1 MTSSAETTQRVFIWT
16 AVMDGGLPLLGS
28 GLAWYSPRHSIKVW
42 SMNKSASYICVVL
55 LGLQTQMTALGRFQS
70 PALVRE
76 A

>member
-1 MTSSAETTQRVFIWT
+1 MTSSAETTHRVFIWT

-28 GLAWYSPRHSIKVW
+28 GLAWYTPRHSIKVW